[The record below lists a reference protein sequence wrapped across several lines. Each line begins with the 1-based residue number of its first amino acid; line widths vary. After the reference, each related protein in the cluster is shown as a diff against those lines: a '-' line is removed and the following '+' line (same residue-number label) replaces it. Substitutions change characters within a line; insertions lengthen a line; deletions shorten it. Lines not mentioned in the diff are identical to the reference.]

1 MEKLKKQVN
10 FIAEIEKLKTIK
22 RFNRTLDGRFEN
34 SAEHSWQLALTAVIL
49 KDYYPKKLDME
60 KVMLLL
66 LLHDLGEIY
75 AGDTWAFDE
84 EKKTYSHENEL
95 NSIEKSLSFL
105 PESQHKQMKALWL
118 EFEKG
123 DSNEARFSR
132 VIDAL
137 VPLINHL
144 TVSDNNYN
152 PDNISAET
160 VLEKKKFIA
169 TESEK
174 LWVLTKEL
182 VEESVNKGLYL

>member
-10 FIAEIEKLKTIK
+10 FIAEIEKLKTIN

-49 KDYYPKKLDME
+49 KDYYSKKLDME

-84 EKKTYSHENEL
+84 EKKTYSYENEL
-95 NSIEKSLSFL
+95 HSIEKSLSFL

-160 VLEKKKFIA
+160 VFEKKKFIA
-169 TESEK
+169 DESEE
-174 LWVLTKEL
+174 LWNLAQEL
-182 VEESVNKGLYL
+182 IELSVDKGLYL